1 MKKLLITSACTL
13 ALSLTGIVGAYQ
25 YSSDTN
31 LQLQANNVST
41 NVVENVTN
49 KEVVTSQS
57 NEATPTTETGV
68 LGTST
73 TVSNKI
79 VYKSVDLSNCKSTT
93 DIVKAL
99 RKAGYKNIT
108 TKNIKNSKALKNVV
122 ATVKKNNAKKTTTT
136 NKTTTTTPTPT
147 KAPAKTTTTS
157 TNSTTSS
164 YATQVLKLVNAE
176 RAKAGLSALTTNT
189 TLTSAANVR
198 AKETKTLFSHTRPDG
213 SSCFT
218 ALTQAGVNYKT
229 AGENIAY
236 GQKTPA
242 EVVKAWMES
251 PGHRAN
257 IMNAN
262 FHKVGIGVYQTGGV
276 IYWSQLFTN

>member
-1 MKKLLITSACTL
+1 MKKFIITSACTL

-31 LQLQANNVST
+31 LQLNENNVST
-41 NVVENVTN
+41 NVVDNVTN

-68 LGTST
+68 LGTCT

-79 VYKSVDLSNCKSTT
+79 VYKNVDLSNCKSTT
-93 DIVKAL
+93 DVVKAL

-108 TKNIKNSKALKNVV
+108 TTNITKNKALKNVV

-164 YATQVLKLVNAE
+164 YAAQVLKLVNAE
-176 RAKAGLSALTTNT
+176 RAKEGLSALTTNT

-198 AKETKTLFSHTRPDG
+198 AKETKTSFSHTRPDG

-218 ALTQAGVNYKT
+218 ALTQAGVTYKT

>member
-31 LQLQANNVST
+31 LQLKANSIST

-49 KEVVTSQS
+49 KEIVTSQS

-68 LGTST
+68 LGTRT

-79 VYKSVDLSNCKSTT
+79 IYKNVDLSNCKSTT
-93 DIVKAL
+93 DVVKAL

-108 TKNIKNSKALKNVV
+108 TKSIKNNKALKNVV
-122 ATVKKNNAKKTTTT
+122 AAVKKNNAKKTTTT

-176 RAKAGLSALTTNT
+176 RAKEGLSALTTNT

-218 ALTQAGVNYKT
+218 ALTQAGVTYKT

-242 EVVKAWMES
+242 AVVKAWMES

>member
-1 MKKLLITSACTL
+1 MKKLIITSACTL

-31 LQLQANNVST
+31 LQLNANNSST

-49 KEVVTSQS
+49 KEVLASQS

-68 LGTST
+68 LGTCT

-79 VYKSVDLSNCKSTT
+79 VYKNVDLSNCKSTT
-93 DIVKAL
+93 DVVKAL

-108 TKNIKNSKALKNVV
+108 TKNITKNKALKNVV

-164 YATQVLKLVNAE
+164 YAAQVLKLINAE
-176 RAKAGLSALTTNT
+176 RAKEGLSALTTNT

-198 AKETKTLFSHTRPDG
+198 AKETKTSFSHTRPDG

-218 ALTQAGVNYKT
+218 ALTQAGVTYKT